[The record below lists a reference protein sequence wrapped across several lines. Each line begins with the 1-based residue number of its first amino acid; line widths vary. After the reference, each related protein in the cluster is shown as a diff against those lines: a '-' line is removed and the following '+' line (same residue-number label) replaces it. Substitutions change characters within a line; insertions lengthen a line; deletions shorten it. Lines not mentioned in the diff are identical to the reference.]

1 MFYERL
7 RELAPTA
14 RKEDSRNL
22 LQRTMQLWV
31 NHFPDFCGI
40 NYIYAPVRKVTKQTV
55 EEYLSLASDLMETH
69 PDRFVGFDLV
79 GQVRMSLRRFEIC
92 SKC

>member
-1 MFYERL
+1 MF
-7 RELAPTA
+7 
-14 RKEDSRNL
+14 KH
-22 LQRTMQLWV
+22 
-31 NHFPDFCGI
+31 HFSDFCGI
-40 NYIYAPVRKVTKQTV
+40 KYIYAPVRKVTKQTV

-92 SKC
+92 S